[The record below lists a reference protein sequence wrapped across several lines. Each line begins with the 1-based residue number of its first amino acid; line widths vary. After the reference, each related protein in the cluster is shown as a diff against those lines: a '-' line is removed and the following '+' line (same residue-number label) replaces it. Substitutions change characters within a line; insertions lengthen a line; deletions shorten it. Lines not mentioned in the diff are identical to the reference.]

1 MPEKDYS
8 LVDRVS
14 AGAHLKPVGV
24 LTPSCH
30 FAGLGVQRKLMAVPK
45 DTLWPIEPH
54 TQAKHEILRRYLNAW
69 FPILSRWHDKIAY
82 IDGFSGPGRYTG
94 GEPGSPLVA
103 LDVGI
108 HHRQA
113 LEGEIAFWFMDE
125 RQDRIDHLQQELANL
140 TIPKHFMIAIECN
153 RFAEN
158 LTEALDS
165 IDQNGLRMAPTF
177 ALVDPFGF
185 SGIPYSLIQRLL
197 SQRRC
202 EALITFM
209 VDAINRFLEHP
220 DDTIVRHIVDAFGTD
235 EALRIANG
243 PGNRIERLRCLYQA
257 QLRRVARFVRY
268 FEMRDKQGRIEYYL
282 FFATNHDLGHLKM
295 KEAMWQVDPLG
306 DFRFSDATNPG
317 QTVLF
322 NEPNIGELA
331 SSVHARFA
339 GRGPMAAADVRL
351 FVENETAYL
360 KKHMTPAMQG
370 LEHGGSL
377 HVQPT
382 KADGTKRKA
391 NSYPDNAVL
400 EFK

>member
-1 MPEKDYS
+1 
-8 LVDRVS
+8 
-14 AGAHLKPVGV
+14 
-24 LTPSCH
+24 
-30 FAGLGVQRKLMAVPK
+30 
-45 DTLWPIEPH
+45 
-54 TQAKHEILRRYLNAW
+54 
-69 FPILSRWHDKIAY
+69 
-82 IDGFSGPGRYTG
+82 
-94 GEPGSPLVA
+94 
-103 LDVGI
+103 
-108 HHRQA
+108 
-113 LEGEIAFWFMDE
+113 
-125 RQDRIDHLQQELANL
+125 
-140 TIPKHFMIAIECN
+140 
-153 RFAEN
+153 
-158 LTEALDS
+158 
-165 IDQNGLRMAPTF
+165 MAPTF

-339 GRGPMAAADVRL
+339 GRGPMAAADVRV

-360 KKHMTPAMQG
+360 KKHMTPALQG
-370 LEHGGSL
+370 LERGGSL

-400 EFK
+400 EFR

>member
-1 MPEKDYS
+1 
-8 LVDRVS
+8 
-14 AGAHLKPVGV
+14 
-24 LTPSCH
+24 
-30 FAGLGVQRKLMAVPK
+30 MAVPK

-103 LDVGI
+103 LDVAI
-108 HHRQA
+108 HHRQT

-140 TIPKHFMIAIECN
+140 TIPKHFRIAIECN